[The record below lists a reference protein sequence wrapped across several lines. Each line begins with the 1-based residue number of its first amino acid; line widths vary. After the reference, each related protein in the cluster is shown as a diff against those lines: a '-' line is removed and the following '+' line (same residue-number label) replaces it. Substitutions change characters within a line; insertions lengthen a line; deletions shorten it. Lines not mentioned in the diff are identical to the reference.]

1 MSDVDSKLAML
12 RVQLF
17 MAMQTL
23 KGDDQLKFKQLLF
36 DTCQCMDGAAEFQ
49 ERLRNY
55 RPYVEEPR

>member
-1 MSDVDSKLAML
+1 MPNDVDTKLALL

-36 DTCQCMDGAAEFQ
+36 DVVQCMDDSIGFRARL
-49 ERLRNY
+49 ERY
-55 RPYVEEPR
+55 DPYIVSD